1 MGVRKFRSVEEIPG
15 PPRRSPLDPENLRLA
30 FGLASV
36 AHGLHPVRRR
46 PGVRKFRS
54 WDEALESRASRAPMS
69 DADRSSRAR
78 ARQGRAIL
86 RKSRL
91 RRSEADLTPISGPDA
106 VSLVRQL
113 TTESW
118 SLAGLEAPNYT
129 RDRIPWRFVPG
140 RSA

>member
-1 MGVRKFRSVEEIPG
+1 MPLNARLPVSISKSTVPKENRRIAAGFAPAPGVTINAMSHAD
-15 PPRRSPLDPENLRLA
+15 RRS
-30 FGLASV
+30 
-36 AHGLHPVRRR
+36 
-46 PGVRKFRS
+46 
-54 WDEALESRASRAPMS
+54 RAE
-69 DADRSSRAR
+69 

-91 RRSEADLTPISGPDA
+91 ERAEGDLTPMSGPDA

-113 TTESW
+113 TSESW
-118 SLAGLEAPNYT
+118 SLAGLELPSYT